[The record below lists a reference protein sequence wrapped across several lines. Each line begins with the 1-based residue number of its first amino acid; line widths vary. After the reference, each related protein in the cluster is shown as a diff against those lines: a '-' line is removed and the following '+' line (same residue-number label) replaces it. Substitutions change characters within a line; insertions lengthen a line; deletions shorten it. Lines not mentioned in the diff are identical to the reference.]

1 MTAPTGVFRAVQLD
15 LAWPLG
21 PPDGRYLMRA
31 HDGAA
36 THVVVVQTLERPA
49 APRRLRGGQGDAGGW
64 LTRVTVID
72 SGAPL
77 DEGAALAWLDA
88 AGERELSD
96 GIATLNRMLRAHRL
110 AAADPLAG
118 ALDRRQAQS
127 SRLGFGSGEEL
138 ASGRLGAAR
147 ELPWQAPD
155 RPRRRM
161 LSPEGRLAALLG
173 GRDHPLVAE
182 ELALRARLDLDLSFS
197 RAATLQVLIA
207 LDASIAELAADDRL
221 ADRLGS
227 LRADREP
234 VAAAAQA
241 ALAGE
246 PSSEQLAAVSE
257 ALQRIE
263 AALRA
268 RTLGRD

>member
-1 MTAPTGVFRAVQLD
+1 VTAPTGVFRAVQLD
-15 LAWPLG
+15 VAWPLG

-31 HDGAA
+31 QDGAP

-49 APRRLRGGQGDAGGW
+49 VPRRLRGAHGDAGGW

-72 SGAPL
+72 SGASLEP
-77 DEGAALAWLDA
+77 GAAVTWLAA
-88 AGERELSD
+88 AGERELED
-96 GIATLNRMLRAHRL
+96 GIAALNQMLQAHRL

-118 ALDRRQAQS
+118 TFDRRQAQS
-127 SRLGFGSGEEL
+127 SRLGYGSGDEL
-138 ASGRLGAAR
+138 ASGRLSAAR

-161 LSPEGRLAALLG
+161 LSPEGRLAALLT
-173 GRDHPLVAE
+173 GRDRPLMAE
-182 ELALRARLDLDLSFS
+182 ELALRARLDLDFS
-197 RAATLQVLIA
+197 LRRTATLQILIA
-207 LDASIAELAADDRL
+207 LDASIAELAGDERL
-221 ADRLGS
+221 ADRLAS

-246 PSSEQLAAVSE
+246 PSAEQLAAVTE

>member
-1 MTAPTGVFRAVQLD
+1 VTAPTGVFRAVQLD

-31 HDGAA
+31 HDGAP

-49 APRRLRGGQGDAGGW
+49 APRRLRGAPADTGGW
-64 LTRVTVID
+64 LSRVTVID

-77 DEGAALAWLDA
+77 DAGAAAAWLAD
-88 AGERELSD
+88 AGERELEN
-96 GIATLNRMLRAHRL
+96 GIATLNRVLLAHRL

-118 ALDRRQAQS
+118 IFDRRQAQT
-127 SRLGFGSGEEL
+127 SRLGYGSGEEL
-138 ASGRLGAAR
+138 ANGRLSDAR

-161 LSPEGRLAALLG
+161 MAPEGRLAALLT
-173 GRDHPLVAE
+173 GRDRPLVAE
-182 ELALRARLDLDLSFS
+182 ELALRARLDLDLSFT
-197 RAATLQVLIA
+197 RAAALQILIA
-207 LDASIAELAADDRL
+207 LDAAIAELAPDDRL
-221 ADRLGS
+221 AGRLAE

-241 ALAGE
+241 ALGGE
-246 PSSEQLAAVSE
+246 PSAEQLAGVAE

-268 RTLGRD
+268 RALGRT

>member
-1 MTAPTGVFRAVQLD
+1 
-15 LAWPLG
+15 
-21 PPDGRYLMRA
+21 
-31 HDGAA
+31 
-36 THVVVVQTLERPA
+36 
-49 APRRLRGGQGDAGGW
+49 
-64 LTRVTVID
+64 
-72 SGAPL
+72 
-77 DEGAALAWLDA
+77 
-88 AGERELSD
+88 
-96 GIATLNRMLRAHRL
+96 MLRAHRL

-118 ALDRRQAQS
+118 SFDRRQAQS
-127 SRLGFGSGEEL
+127 SRLGYGPGDEL
-138 ASGRLGAAR
+138 ANGRLRDAR

-161 LSPEGRLAALLG
+161 MAPEGRLAALLTG
-173 GRDHPLVAE
+173 QDRPLVAE
-182 ELALRARLDLDLSFS
+182 ELALRARLDLDLSLS
-197 RAATLQVLIA
+197 RAAALQVLIA
-207 LDASIAELAADDRL
+207 LDASIAELSADDRL
-221 ADRLGS
+221 ADRLAR

-246 PSSEQLAAVSE
+246 PSAEQLAAVTE